1 MPISLADKQKNDLN
15 MLDTI
20 DSKNQAENAGM
31 LSPNLRENSDKTQDL
46 TEMTLLNNQKA
57 WDASAPD

>member
-1 MPISLADKQKNDLN
+1 VPISLADKQKNDLN

>member
-20 DSKNQAENAGM
+20 DSKNQAENAEM

>member
-1 MPISLADKQKNDLN
+1 VPISLADKQKNDLN

-20 DSKNQAENAGM
+20 DSKNQAENAEM